1 MESGDAQVR
10 SLQERLD
17 ALERERALEIA
28 RANDALAAA
37 QDRSYWLDRWGLDLN
52 ALMRRRGASELVT
65 TMRALRLIA
74 RHAWDAAGKLAA
86 LPHRVAKARQKAA
99 RDIGRS

>member
-1 MESGDAQVR
+1 VNA
-10 SLQERLD
+10 
-17 ALERERALEIA
+17 
-28 RANDALAAA
+28 ALAAA

-65 TMRALRLIA
+65 ALRALRLIA
-74 RHAWDAAGKLAA
+74 RHGLDAAGKLAGV
-86 LPHRVAKARQKAA
+86 PDRVAKARQKAA